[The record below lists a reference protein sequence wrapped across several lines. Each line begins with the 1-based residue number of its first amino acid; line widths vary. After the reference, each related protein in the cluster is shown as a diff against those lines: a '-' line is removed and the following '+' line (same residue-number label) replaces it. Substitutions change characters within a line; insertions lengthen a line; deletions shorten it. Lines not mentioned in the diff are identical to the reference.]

1 MENGQDP
8 ELDNENSDKDH
19 KTEANGSDDVSLCPG
34 PNADY
39 PADVDRYISAEVRAL
54 YDVYSYRHA
63 AAILANSFPEELK
76 EIEAAL
82 LAFRITKRDLGR
94 SGGDETFISKRFSN
108 ILRPNGWVESRIQG
122 DLLVRVQ
129 EFDEQVL
136 ANGKVH
142 KVKRPD
148 TKPRLIEAFTDRH
161 KLDYVKGRVA
171 FDFEWKSTRQN
182 FDRDL
187 HTFRAFHEFGLISA
201 GILVTRSEKLKPPFD
216 NANKLGDE
224 TVKASYGASTAWMGN
239 LLHRLNAGLH
249 EGCPILVF
257 GITPKLIEDWE
268 QT

>member
-8 ELDNENSDKDH
+8 ELDNENNDKDH
-19 KTEANGSDDVSLCPG
+19 KTEANGSDDVLLCPG

-82 LAFRITKRDLGR
+82 LAFRITKRDLGTP
-94 SGGDETFISKRFSN
+94 GGNESDIPKRFSRT
-108 ILRPNGWVESRIQG
+108 LRPAGWVESRIQG
-122 DLLVRVQ
+122 DLIVRLQ
-129 EFDEQVL
+129 EYDEQVL

-142 KVKRPD
+142 KVQRPN

-161 KLDYVKGRVA
+161 KIDYVKGRVA
-171 FDFEWKSTRQN
+171 FDFEWNSTKQK
-182 FDRDL
+182 FDQDL
-187 HTFRAFHEFGLISA
+187 HAFRVFHEFELISA